1 MRSAT
6 ARIPQPRV
14 RPVIGNVPD
23 VGSDTPVQSMMRLA
37 RELGPIYRLTFPSKT
52 LLVVSSVALADELAD
67 EQRFDKLV
75 HGPLHHIRDFA
86 GDGLFTAHTDEPNWG
101 KAHRILMP
109 AFGPAAMRNYFDDM
123 LDIADQML
131 TKWERLGPEASID
144 VADNMTRLTLDTIAL
159 CGFGY
164 RFNSFYQNEMHP
176 LIEAMVR
183 MLSEAGS
190 RARRLPIQTTLML
203 RTQRQYEADGRFLHS
218 VTDEL
223 IVKRRRMPEDEKPRD
238 LLGLMLEAKDP

>member
-14 RPVIGNVPD
+14 RPVVGNVPD
-23 VGSDTPVQSMMRLA
+23 LSSDTPVQSMMRLA

-52 LLVVSSVALADELAD
+52 LLVVSSLALADELAD

-109 AFGPAAMRNYFDDM
+109 AFGPTAMRNYFDDM
-123 LDIADQML
+123 VDIADQML
-131 TKWERLGPEASID
+131 TKWERLGPAVDLEVTD
-144 VADNMTRLTLDTIAL
+144 QMTRLTLDTIAL
-159 CGFGY
+159 TGFGY
-164 RFNSFYQNEMHP
+164 RFNSFYQREMHP
-176 LIEAMVR
+176 FVEAMVR
-183 MLSEAGS
+183 ALAEAGQ
-190 RARRLPIQTTLML
+190 RAKRLPIQTRLKLLTG
-203 RTQRQYEADGRFLHS
+203 RQYASD
-218 VTDEL
+218 VAYMNQVVD
-223 IVKRRRMPEDEKPRD
+223 
-238 LLGLMLEAKDP
+238 